1 MTRITRFFAL
11 TFALVLATTL
21 GFSARQAP
29 VQAQEEMMTHTC
41 DSTLILLLYIAEHD
55 YGFASMMDVSTF
67 EKGQYAPW
75 FEAMMAMM
83 DEEMMDEDD
92 MAMDMTE
99 EAMMDDTMMD
109 DTMMD
114 DMMML
119 APAVIADEDEACT
132 ALRME
137 IETYL
142 YETISAEMMMME
154 ESEG

>member
-11 TFALVLATTL
+11 TFALVLATAL

-55 YGFASMMDVSTF
+55 YGFQSMMDVSTF

-83 DEEMMDEDD
+83 DEEMMEMDEEE
-92 MAMDMTE
+92 MAMDE
-99 EAMMDDTMMD
+99 EMMEMDDS
-109 DTMMD
+109 
-114 DMMML
+114 DMMMEGMVML
-119 APAVIADEDEACT
+119 TPAVIADEDEACT
-132 ALRME
+132 ALRAE
-137 IETYL
+137 IEAYL